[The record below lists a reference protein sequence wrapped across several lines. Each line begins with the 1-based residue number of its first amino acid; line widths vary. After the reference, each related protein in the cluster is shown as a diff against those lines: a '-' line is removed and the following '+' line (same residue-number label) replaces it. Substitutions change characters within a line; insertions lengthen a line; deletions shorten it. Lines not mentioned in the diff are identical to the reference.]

1 MRNGERGS
9 MSVFTVLFSVVVFL
23 LAGMLVDGGAAINAR
38 LRASDVAE
46 QAARAGAD
54 QVDVD
59 HLRTTGETRL
69 LGDAEVCGRADE
81 IVRAHGGGDVT
92 SGECTV
98 EQGQGQV
105 TVTVTV
111 RWEAFFLS
119 ALGFPGS
126 QMTGEA
132 SAAPEAR

>member
-1 MRNGERGS
+1 MRAGERGS
-9 MSVFTVLFSVVVFL
+9 MSVFTVLFSAVVFL
-23 LAGMLVDGGAAINAR
+23 LAGLLVDGGAAINAR
-38 LRASDVAE
+38 LRATDVAE

-81 IVRAHGGGDVT
+81 IVEAHGGGDVT
-92 SGECTV
+92 RGECTV
-98 EQGQGQV
+98 EQGQAQV

-119 ALGFPGS
+119 AIGFPGS
-126 QMTGEA
+126 EMTGEA
-132 SAAPEAR
+132 GAAPEAR

>member
-1 MRNGERGS
+1 

-23 LAGMLVDGGAAINAR
+23 LAGLLVDGGAAINAR
-38 LRASDVAE
+38 LRATDVAE

-81 IVRAHGGGDVT
+81 IVAAHGGGDVT
-92 SGECTV
+92 RGECAV
-98 EQGQGQV
+98 EQGQAQV

-119 ALGFPGS
+119 AIGFPGS
-126 QMTGEA
+126 EMTGEA